1 MTDKDAA
8 LKQSHNDL
16 YLAVRRLE
24 AIIHRERAAHP
35 RTKVWKDLERIT
47 QTIDEIQKDWFHT
60 HGR

>member
-1 MTDKDAA
+1 
-8 LKQSHNDL
+8 
-16 YLAVRRLE
+16 VRRLE

>member
-1 MTDKDAA
+1 MTDRDAA
-8 LKQSHNDL
+8 SKSHNDL

-35 RTKVWKDLERIT
+35 RTKVWKDLEQIT
-47 QTIDEIQKDWFHT
+47 QTIGEIQKDWFQT